1 MLGELNLNFLYQSF
15 KMHTKPKVMN
25 LPYLAGNLEGQGAL
39 VVEELQLALVD
50 LLDDLDDP
58 LDVPLL
64 LLQVGEDRAA
74 QRGSL

>member
-1 MLGELNLNFLYQSF
+1 
-15 KMHTKPKVMN
+15 MN
-25 LPYLAGNLEGQGAL
+25 LLYLEGNLEGQGEL

-50 LLDDLDDP
+50 LLDDLDDL

-64 LLQVGEDRAA
+64 LLQVGGDRAA

>member
-1 MLGELNLNFLYQSF
+1 
-15 KMHTKPKVMN
+15 MN
-25 LPYLAGNLEGQGAL
+25 LPYLEGNLEGQGAL

-64 LLQVGEDRAA
+64 LLQVGGDRAA

>member
-1 MLGELNLNFLYQSF
+1 MNF
-15 KMHTKPKVMN
+15 
-25 LPYLAGNLEGQGAL
+25 PYLEGNLEGQGAL
-39 VVEELQLALVD
+39 VVEELQLAWVD

-64 LLQVGEDRAA
+64 LLQVGGDRAA

>member
-1 MLGELNLNFLYQSF
+1 
-15 KMHTKPKVMN
+15 MN
-25 LPYLAGNLEGQGAL
+25 LPYLEGNLEGQGAL
-39 VVEELQLALVD
+39 VVEELLLALVD
-50 LLDDLDDP
+50 LLDDLYDP

>member
-1 MLGELNLNFLYQSF
+1 
-15 KMHTKPKVMN
+15 MN
-25 LPYLAGNLEGQGAL
+25 LPYLEGNLEGQGAL

-58 LDVPLL
+58 LDDPLL
-64 LLQVGEDRAA
+64 LKVGGGRAA

>member
-1 MLGELNLNFLYQSF
+1 
-15 KMHTKPKVMN
+15 MN
-25 LPYLAGNLEGQGAL
+25 LPYLGGNLVGQGAL

-64 LLQVGEDRAA
+64 LLQVGADRAA